1 MSYLFVAIEPLRHET
16 RLLVS
21 VPLKGTALKARL
33 PAAPKD
39 GRALA
44 MLLEA
49 LVAWYGLPLC
59 AVLDADAE
67 DVQRHPDLWGRI
79 LGDLQ
84 SPQTE
89 VEWVSPSEMSETDR
103 SLTDPELGDFRSAR
117 HLITL
122 AGTGQ
127 R

>member
-1 MSYLFVAIEPLRHET
+1 MSCLFVAIEPLPKET

-21 VPLKGTALKARL
+21 VPCRGTALKARL
-33 PAAPKD
+33 PDIPED
-39 GRALA
+39 DRALA
-44 MLLEA
+44 MFLEA

-67 DVQRHPDLWGRI
+67 DVQRNPDRWSRI
-79 LGDLQ
+79 LGDLP
-84 SPQTE
+84 SPQIE
-89 VEWVSPSEMSETDR
+89 VEWVSPVSMSETDR
-103 SLTDPELGDFRSAR
+103 SLVDPQLGDFRRAR

>member
-1 MSYLFVAIEPLRHET
+1 
-16 RLLVS
+16 
-21 VPLKGTALKARL
+21 
-33 PAAPKD
+33 
-39 GRALA
+39 

-67 DVQRHPDLWGRI
+67 DVQRHPDRWSRI

-84 SPQTE
+84 SPQIE
-89 VEWVSPSEMSETDR
+89 VEWVSPASMSETDR
-103 SLTDPELGDFRSAR
+103 SLKDPDLGDFRRAR

>member
-1 MSYLFVAIEPLRHET
+1 MSYLFVAIEPLPQET

-21 VPLKGTALKARL
+21 VPYKGTALKARL
-33 PAAPKD
+33 PGTPED
-39 GRALA
+39 DRALA
-44 MLLEA
+44 MFLEA

-67 DVQRHPDLWGRI
+67 DVQRHPERWARI

-84 SPQTE
+84 SPQIE
-89 VEWVSPSEMSETDR
+89 VEWVSPSEMSETDQ
-103 SLTDPELGDFRSAR
+103 SFIDSELGDFRSAR